1 MKKILLCFL
10 FITTATS
17 AQVRLNIPEGFV
29 RESSED
35 KYSIINASKYDS
47 EGYIQA
53 TIEVRYSDDWSFS
66 TFSNEVFIQEALKT
80 NKQESASGMLFDD
93 FEMHTKEKSY
103 LLGIGDCLSSTY
115 SGTYKS
121 NGIRVTNLVIQF
133 VKNNKLYTLIGSS
146 FPENFSENLKDFL
159 KSFDTFRL

>member
-1 MKKILLCFL
+1 MRKILLCFL
-10 FITTATS
+10 FIATTTS

-66 TFSNEVFIQEALKT
+66 TFSNEVFIQEAIKT
-80 NKQESASGMLFDD
+80 NKQESASRMLFDD
-93 FEMHTKEKSY
+93 FEMH
-103 LLGIGDCLSSTY
+103 CP
-115 SGTYKS
+115 
-121 NGIRVTNLVIQF
+121 R
-133 VKNNKLYTLIGSS
+133 
-146 FPENFSENLKDFL
+146 
-159 KSFDTFRL
+159 